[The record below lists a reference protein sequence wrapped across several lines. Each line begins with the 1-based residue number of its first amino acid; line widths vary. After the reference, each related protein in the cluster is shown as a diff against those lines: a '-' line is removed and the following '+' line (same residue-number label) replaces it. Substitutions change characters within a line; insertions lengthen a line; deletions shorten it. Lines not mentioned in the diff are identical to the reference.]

1 MVQEHDGIAALPPDE
16 WDALMGPDRL
26 TAKHAFLSAVQD
38 SGLNDC
44 RYHVLTARREGRLV
58 AGMAAF
64 SITLDLALF
73 AQGPVTRLIG
83 AVRKL
88 FPRFLMLPEMEC
100 GSPVALGQT
109 FACAPG
115 EDPAAVLP
123 LLVQRLE
130 AIARRRGIGLM
141 VLRDF
146 EPGDGRWALGQG
158 YTELPNL
165 PDTRL
170 PVRWPDLAGYEQ
182 AMRSEYR
189 NRLRRRL
196 RHSAQAGLAPRL
208 VRSYGHLAPQLLDLW
223 MQTFQEA
230 REYRREVLTEAFFVE
245 TDRRLGD
252 RSRVLLLER
261 EGTPVAFA
269 LLLQDDATLRW
280 LFAGMARSVARD
292 GHYHTLVA
300 EILRHGMEIGAREIE
315 LGITTYPPKMD
326 AGADPQPLRLF
337 MKHLSPPLRRLVPRV
352 FGLLS
357 STPEP
362 RPRQVFRR

>member
-1 MVQEHDGIAALPPDE
+1 
-16 WDALMGPDRL
+16 MGPDRL
-26 TAKHAFLSAVQD
+26 TAKHAFLSAVED
-38 SGLNDC
+38 SGINDC

-73 AQGPVTRLIG
+73 AQGPVTRVIAALRR
-83 AVRKL
+83 V

-100 GSPVALGQT
+100 GSPVALGQS

-115 EDPAAVLP
+115 EDPAAVMP
-123 LLVQRLE
+123 LLVERLE
-130 AIARRRGIGLM
+130 DIARRRRIGLM

-146 EPGDGRWALGQG
+146 EPGGGRWALRRG

-170 PVRWPDLAGYEQ
+170 PVRWTDFAEYEGNL
-182 AMRSEYR
+182 RSEYR

-196 RHSAQAGLAPRL
+196 RHSAEAGLRTRVVP
-208 VRSYGHLAPQLLDLW
+208 SFGHLAPQLLDLW
-223 MQTFQEA
+223 LQTFQEA
-230 REYRREVLTEAFFVE
+230 REYRREVLTESFFVE

-261 EGTPVAFA
+261 DGTPVAFA

-280 LFAGMARSVARD
+280 LFAGMDRSVARD
-292 GHYHTLVA
+292 GHYHALVA
-300 EILRHGMEIGAREIE
+300 GILRHAMEIGAREVE

-326 AGADPQPLRLF
+326 AGAEPQPLRLY
-337 MKHLSPPLRRLVPRV
+337 MKHLSPPLRSLVPRV

-357 STPEP
+357 TTPEP
-362 RPRQVFRR
+362 RPRKAFRR